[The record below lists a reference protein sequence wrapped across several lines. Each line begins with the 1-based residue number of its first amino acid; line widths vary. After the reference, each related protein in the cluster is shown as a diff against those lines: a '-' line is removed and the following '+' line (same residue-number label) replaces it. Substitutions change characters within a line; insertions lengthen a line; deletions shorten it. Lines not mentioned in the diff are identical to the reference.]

1 MSAKTIAFSQI
12 DASDRLRPVDP
23 LTVDAYAAIAE
34 QRINEGLSPLIQP
47 IIVRPWPAGASSYKL
62 TAGAHRLAV
71 LEAIGREELVVGDD
85 VIVRAE
91 GDDNA
96 RDSEIFENLAD
107 AGLTALDRAI
117 FLAEAK
123 RRYDAKRGEARGRKR
138 KDQQIQFDKIMPE
151 TGIILSER
159 FSKHA
164 AERVGLS
171 DSKIREA
178 VHIAKALD
186 PEVIPEL
193 RGTMIEDN
201 QNELKQL
208 AAVDHKIQ
216 RNVVAAIKGGEVKT
230 VAQARVAI
238 GVDKPKTDDQQAR
251 LYADLLDRWSKASN
265 KTKRQFMA
273 DVGLVFAE
281 KVEKA

>member
-1 MSAKTIAFSQI
+1 MSAQTIAFSQI
-12 DASDRLRPVDP
+12 DASDRLRPVDS

-47 IIVRPWPAGASSYKL
+47 IIVRPTGVGYKL
-62 TAGAHRLAV
+62 ISGAHRLEV
-71 LEAIGREELVVGDD
+71 LRAIGRKELIVGDD
-85 VIVRAE
+85 VVIRAE
-91 GDDNA
+91 SDDGA

-178 VHIAKALD
+178 VHIAKALN
-186 PEVIPEL
+186 PEVIPRL

-208 AAVDHKIQ
+208 AALD
-216 RNVVAAIKGGEVKT
+216 GGHGT
-230 VAQARVAI
+230 
-238 GVDKPKTDDQQAR
+238 R
-251 LYADLLDRWSKASN
+251 LALLRGRRGIFGRSDLPRTRGN
-265 KTKRQFMA
+265 
-273 DVGLVFAE
+273 
-281 KVEKA
+281 